1 VDGAESRAERLLPLL
16 VNRVVGEFE
25 DNKRVEAGVTRVPSY
40 IVVTV
45 HPADEPTFRAIEE
58 MLATRLVA
66 ELSRFLNGQEYQ
78 SEELSL
84 TIYAD
89 DSQPRGRMKV
99 AVEWDPP
106 RPPLRPQDLEPETPL
121 ASDSPMFIVL
131 AGDEV
136 GREIAVAPP
145 MLIGRDAACDVVFHS
160 NMVSRRHLRLVVEE
174 GELIAIDQR
183 SSNGTEL
190 NGQPIER
197 AVIKSGDSV
206 LLGSTVKLKLLT
218 PADWRWES
226 SPSSTV
232 IGEDAQVAPPPS
244 DLIPPLAAAEA
255 PGPVTPTP
263 VESSPPPPGPLA
275 AGPESETLA
284 APELAPEHRE
294 QEPPPVAGEKPAA
307 VAPSLGAPGD
317 APAVVVIDGGSYPV
331 QAALTIGSASLA
343 SVRVEGRRIS
353 PLHCRV
359 EPAGAGRVIV
369 RDLGSFWGLVHEGR
383 TVPEVALEPGGRVL
397 VGDTPLEV
405 RAPGDR

>member
-1 VDGAESRAERLLPLL
+1 MDGAESRAERLLPLL

-78 SEELSL
+78 SGELSL

-106 RPPLRPQDLEPETPL
+106 GPPLRPQDLEPETPL

-136 GREIAVAPP
+136 GREIPVAPP

-218 PADWRWES
+218 PAVWRWEA

-232 IGEDAQVAPPPS
+232 IGADAQVAPPPS

-255 PGPVTPTP
+255 PGPDTSTP
-263 VESSPPPPGPLA
+263 VESTPPPPAPLA
-275 AGPESETLA
+275 AGLESQALA
-284 APELAPEHRE
+284 APGLAPEHRE
-294 QEPPPVAGEKPAA
+294 QEPPPVAGAKPAA

-343 SVRVEGRRIS
+343 SVRVEGRRVS

-369 RDLGSFWGLVHEGR
+369 KDLGSFWGLVHEGR

>member
-1 VDGAESRAERLLPLL
+1 MDGAESRAERLLPLL

-58 MLATRLVA
+58 MLATRLVT

-78 SEELSL
+78 SEDLSL

-136 GREIAVAPP
+136 GREIPVSPP

-160 NMVSRRHLRLVVEE
+160 NMVSRRHLRLVVED
-174 GELIAIDQR
+174 GELIVIDQR

-218 PADWRWES
+218 PADWRWKS

-232 IGEDAQVAPPPS
+232 IDEEAPAAPPPTDPIPALEAADAPVPVAPPP
-244 DLIPPLAAAEA
+244 AELRRA
-255 PGPVTPTP
+255 TPGPP
-263 VESSPPPPGPLA
+263 EEGS
-275 AGPESETLA
+275 ESEALA
-284 APELAPEHRE
+284 APELAPEPMEPH
-294 QEPPPVAGEKPAA
+294 PPPVADDEPAPP
-307 VAPSLGAPGD
+307 APSLGAAGD
-317 APAVVVIDGGSYPV
+317 APSVVVIGGGSYPV
-331 QAALTIGSASLA
+331 HAPLTIGSASLA
-343 SVRVEGRRIS
+343 SVRVQGRRVS

-369 RDLGSFWGLVHEGR
+369 KDLGSFWGLVHEGR

-397 VGDTPLEV
+397 IGDTPLEV

>member
-1 VDGAESRAERLLPLL
+1 VDGEEARAERLLPLL

-58 MLATRLVA
+58 LLATRIVA
-66 ELSRFLNGQEYQ
+66 ELSRFLQGQEYQ

-84 TIYAD
+84 VIYAD
-89 DSQPRGRMKV
+89 GSQPRGRMKV

-121 ASDSPMFIVL
+121 ASDRPIFIVL

-136 GREIAVAPP
+136 GREIPVTPP

-190 NGQPIER
+190 SGQPVER
-197 AVIKSGDSV
+197 GVVRSGDSL

-218 PADWRWES
+218 PANWRWES
-226 SPSSTV
+226 SRSTT
-232 IGEDAQVAPPPS
+232 ITDQEEPVAPQPADS
-244 DLIPPLAAAEA
+244 IPPLSDAEAAA
-255 PGPVTPTP
+255 TP
-263 VESSPPPPGPLA
+263 SLQALGGGPLA
-275 AGPESETLA
+275 ALASPEMA
-284 APELAPEHRE
+284 ADDAGLDAARVGDLAPRE
-294 QEPPPVAGEKPAA
+294 ALTLVA
-307 VAPSLGAPGD
+307 
-317 APAVVVIDGGSYPV
+317 IGSAIYP
-331 QAALTIGSASLA
+331 LYTPITIGSASVA
-343 SVRVEGRRIS
+343 SIRVDDRRIS

-359 EPAGAGRVIV
+359 EPAGKGRVLV
-369 RDLGSFWGLVHEGR
+369 KDMGSFWGLVHEGQA
-383 TVPEVALEPGGRVL
+383 VPEVALEPGGRVFI
-397 VGDTPLEV
+397 GNTSIEV
-405 RAPGDR
+405 REL